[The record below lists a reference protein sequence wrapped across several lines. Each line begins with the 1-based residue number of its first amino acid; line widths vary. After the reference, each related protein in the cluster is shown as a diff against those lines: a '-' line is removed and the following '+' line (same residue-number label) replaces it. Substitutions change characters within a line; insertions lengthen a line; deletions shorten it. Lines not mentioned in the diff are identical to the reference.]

1 MAKFCRY
8 CGNPINDNAR
18 FCKSCGNSLAKPP
31 VFCGYCG
38 KPVSGTA
45 KFCNSCGRSLAQP
58 PVQPQKQPEIQ
69 KTVQPPVQ
77 TPIVQTA
84 QPQKQPAAQQP
95 VQSQPKVQTQPV
107 QTQTQTQ
114 TQPAAQPQKQ
124 PEVQQTVQP
133 QVQAKVQQTVNN
145 PVVKNA
151 VQLSGVIDAPAGK
164 GLFSYDM
171 DSINRIN
178 GVSQDIVSPIRS
190 VMSFFPRAISGIK
203 NIGKNPLSLIALI
216 LFPLIWIVLLILRRT
231 GNDDNIFVNILSW
244 LSYGGNV
251 GNRSFVGMIG
261 STFGRGTVALAY
273 SSLFTGGIRRLGTG
287 VKSLFSRPADKTAP
301 SGKGLAVAWLLTGI
315 GMGLIINR
323 FLAGVPSWSGVMAV
337 IAAMMVSLQACGN
350 SGGYLYSIARSLT
363 SRVTVSGGAKTED
376 KNSIRM
382 LLMGLIAGFACMI
395 PYSAGNSL
403 LSLITQG
410 AGAGVLSAIPL
421 VTGIILLIVG
431 MIMVLAGKKRTNKQT
446 AQ

>member
-95 VQSQPKVQTQPV
+95 VQ
-107 QTQTQTQ
+107 
-114 TQPAAQPQKQ
+114 PQA
-124 PEVQQTVQP
+124 P
-133 QVQAKVQQTVNN
+133 AKVQQTVNN

-171 DSINRIN
+171 DSINRVGN
-178 GVSQDIVSPIRS
+178 MSQNIMTPVRS
-190 VMSFFPRAISGIK
+190 VMSFFPRVISGFK
-203 NIGKNPLSLIALI
+203 NVGKNPLSLISLI
-216 LFPLIWIVLLILRRT
+216 LIPLIWIVLLILRRS
-231 GNDDNIFVNILSW
+231 GNDDNIVVKILSW
-244 LSYGGNV
+244 LTYGGDT
-251 GNRSFVGMIG
+251 GNRS
-261 STFGRGTVALAY
+261 LA
-273 SSLFTGGIRRLGTG
+273 
-287 VKSLFSRPADKTAP
+287 
-301 SGKGLAVAWLLTGI
+301 
-315 GMGLIINR
+315 
-323 FLAGVPSWSGVMAV
+323 
-337 IAAMMVSLQACGN
+337 QA
-350 SGGYLYSIARSLT
+350 SQPFPER
-363 SRVTVSGGAKTED
+363 
-376 KNSIRM
+376 
-382 LLMGLIAGFACMI
+382 AC
-395 PYSAGNSL
+395 L
-403 LSLITQG
+403 
-410 AGAGVLSAIPL
+410 
-421 VTGIILLIVG
+421 
-431 MIMVLAGKKRTNKQT
+431 
-446 AQ
+446 

>member
-38 KPVSGTA
+38 KPVSGIA

-58 PVQPQKQPEIQ
+58 PVQPQKQTEIQ

-107 QTQTQTQ
+107 QTT
-114 TQPAAQPQKQ
+114 
-124 PEVQQTVQP
+124 QP

-171 DSINRIN
+171 DSINRVGN
-178 GVSQDIVSPIRS
+178 MSQNIMTPVRS
-190 VMSFFPRAISGIK
+190 VMSFFPRVISGFK
-203 NIGKNPLSLIALI
+203 NVGKNPLSLISLI
-216 LFPLIWIVLLILRRT
+216 LIPLIWIVLLILRRS
-231 GNDDNIFVNILSW
+231 GNDDNIVVKILSW
-244 LSYGGNV
+244 LTYGGDT
-251 GNRSFVGMIG
+251 GNRSLAGVLG
-261 STFGRGTVALAY
+261 SSFGKGIVALAY
-273 SSLFTGGIRRLGTG
+273 SSLFTGGFGRLKSG
-287 VKSLFSRPADKTAP
+287 VKTLFSKPAGQSAV
-301 SGKGLAVAWLLTGI
+301 SGKGLSVAWLLMGA
-315 GMGLIINR
+315 GAGLILNR
-323 FLAGVPSWSGVMAV
+323 FIAGVPSWSGVMVV
-337 IAAMMVSLQACGN
+337 ISAAFVSLQACGN
-350 SGGYLYSIARSLT
+350 SGGYLYSVARSFT
-363 SRVTVSGGAKTED
+363 SRAVTSGGGKTED

-382 LLMGLIAGFACMI
+382 LLMGLIAGFVCMI

-403 LSLITQG
+403 ISLITQG
-410 AGAGVLSAIPL
+410 VGEGVLSAIPL
-421 VTGIILLIVG
+421 VAGFVLLIVG
-431 MIMVLAGKKRTNKQT
+431 MIMVIAGKKKAVKQ
-446 AQ
+446 AGQ

>member
-1 MAKFCRY
+1 MS
-8 CGNPINDNAR
+8 GSN
-18 FCKSCGNSLAKPP
+18 GVLNSSSSMSAKP
-31 VFCGYCG
+31 
-38 KPVSGTA
+38 
-45 KFCNSCGRSLAQP
+45 L
-58 PVQPQKQPEIQ
+58 
-69 KTVQPPVQ
+69 
-77 TPIVQTA
+77 
-84 QPQKQPAAQQP
+84 
-95 VQSQPKVQTQPV
+95 
-107 QTQTQTQ
+107 
-114 TQPAAQPQKQ
+114 
-124 PEVQQTVQP
+124 
-133 QVQAKVQQTVNN
+133 
-145 PVVKNA
+145 
-151 VQLSGVIDAPAGK
+151 
-164 GLFSYDM
+164 
-171 DSINRIN
+171 
-178 GVSQDIVSPIRS
+178 
-190 VMSFFPRAISGIK
+190 
-203 NIGKNPLSLIALI
+203 
-216 LFPLIWIVLLILRRT
+216 
-231 GNDDNIFVNILSW
+231 
-244 LSYGGNV
+244 
-251 GNRSFVGMIG
+251 
-261 STFGRGTVALAY
+261 
-273 SSLFTGGIRRLGTG
+273 
-287 VKSLFSRPADKTAP
+287 P

-350 SGGYLYSIARSLT
+350 SSGYLYSIARSLT

>member
-273 SSLFTGGIRRLGTG
+273 SSLFTGGFGRLKSG
-287 VKSLFSRPADKTAP
+287 VKTLFSKPAGQSAV
-301 SGKGLAVAWLLTGI
+301 SGKGLSVAWLLTGA
-315 GMGLIINR
+315 GAGLILNR
-323 FLAGVPSWSGVMAV
+323 FIAGVPSWSGVMAV

>member
-95 VQSQPKVQTQPV
+95 VQ
-107 QTQTQTQ
+107 
-114 TQPAAQPQKQ
+114 
-124 PEVQQTVQP
+124 P

-171 DSINRIN
+171 DSINR
-178 GVSQDIVSPIRS
+178 
-190 VMSFFPRAISGIK
+190 VMSFFPRVISGFK
-203 NIGKNPLSLIALI
+203 NVGKNPLSLISLI
-216 LFPLIWIVLLILRRT
+216 LIPLIWIVLLILRRS
-231 GNDDNIFVNILSW
+231 GNDDNIVVKILSW
-244 LSYGGNV
+244 LTYGGDT
-251 GNRSFVGMIG
+251 GNRSLAGVLG
-261 STFGRGTVALAY
+261 SSFGKGTVALAY
-273 SSLFTGGIRRLGTG
+273 SSLFTGGFGRLKSG
-287 VKSLFSRPADKTAP
+287 VKTLFSKPAGQSAV
-301 SGKGLAVAWLLTGI
+301 SGKGLSVAWLLTGA
-315 GMGLIINR
+315 GAGLILNR
-323 FLAGVPSWSGVMAV
+323 FIAGVPSWSGVMVV
-337 IAAMMVSLQACGN
+337 ISAAFVSLQACGN
-350 SGGYLYSIARSLT
+350 SGGYLYSVARSFT
-363 SRVTVSGGAKTED
+363 SRAVTSGGGKTED

-382 LLMGLIAGFACMI
+382 FLMGLIAGFVCMI

-403 LSLITQG
+403 ISLITQG
-410 AGAGVLSAIPL
+410 VGEGVLSAIPL
-421 VTGIILLIVG
+421 VAGFVLLIVG
-431 MIMVLAGKKRTNKQT
+431 MIMVIAGKKKAVKQ
-446 AQ
+446 AGQ

>member
-95 VQSQPKVQTQPV
+95 VQ
-107 QTQTQTQ
+107 
-114 TQPAAQPQKQ
+114 
-124 PEVQQTVQP
+124 P

-171 DSINRIN
+171 DSINRVGN
-178 GVSQDIVSPIRS
+178 MSQNIMTPVRS
-190 VMSFFPRAISGIK
+190 VMSFFPRVISGFK
-203 NIGKNPLSLIALI
+203 NVGKNPLSLISLI
-216 LFPLIWIVLLILRRT
+216 LIPLIWIVLLILRRS
-231 GNDDNIFVNILSW
+231 GNDDNIVVKILSW
-244 LSYGGNV
+244 LTYGGDT
-251 GNRSFVGMIG
+251 GNRSLAGVLG
-261 STFGRGTVALAY
+261 SSFGKGTVALAY
-273 SSLFTGGIRRLGTG
+273 SSLFTGGFGRLKSG
-287 VKSLFSRPADKTAP
+287 VMTLFSKPAGQSAV
-301 SGKGLAVAWLLTGI
+301 SGKGLSVAWLLTGA
-315 GMGLIINR
+315 GAGLILNR
-323 FLAGVPSWSGVMAV
+323 FIAGVPSWSGVMVV
-337 IAAMMVSLQACGN
+337 ISAAFVSLQACGN
-350 SGGYLYSIARSLT
+350 SGGYLYSVARSFT
-363 SRVTVSGGAKTED
+363 SR
-376 KNSIRM
+376 I
-382 LLMGLIAGFACMI
+382 LIHHLQ
-395 PYSAGNSL
+395 PEQHHS
-403 LSLITQG
+403 
-410 AGAGVLSAIPL
+410 
-421 VTGIILLIVG
+421 
-431 MIMVLAGKKRTNKQT
+431 QT
-446 AQ
+446 PDMP

>member
-350 SGGYLYSIARSLT
+350 SSGYLYSIARSLT

>member
-273 SSLFTGGIRRLGTG
+273 SSLFTGGG
-287 VKSLFSRPADKTAP
+287 
-301 SGKGLAVAWLLTGI
+301 
-315 GMGLIINR
+315 
-323 FLAGVPSWSGVMAV
+323 FLPESEW
-337 IAAMMVSLQACGN
+337 
-350 SGGYLYSIARSLT
+350 
-363 SRVTVSGGAKTED
+363 D
-376 KNSIRM
+376 
-382 LLMGLIAGFACMI
+382 
-395 PYSAGNSL
+395 
-403 LSLITQG
+403 LS
-410 AGAGVLSAIPL
+410 
-421 VTGIILLIVG
+421 
-431 MIMVLAGKKRTNKQT
+431 
-446 AQ
+446 

>member
-8 CGNPINDNAR
+8 CGNQINDNAR

-38 KPVSGTA
+38 KPVSGIA

-58 PVQPQKQPEIQ
+58 PVQPQKQTEIQ

-107 QTQTQTQ
+107 QTT
-114 TQPAAQPQKQ
+114 
-124 PEVQQTVQP
+124 QP

-171 DSINRIN
+171 DSINRVGN
-178 GVSQDIVSPIRS
+178 MSQNIMTPVRS
-190 VMSFFPRAISGIK
+190 VMSFFPRVISGFK
-203 NIGKNPLSLIALI
+203 NVGKNPLSLISLI
-216 LFPLIWIVLLILRRT
+216 LIPLIWIVLLILRRS
-231 GNDDNIFVNILSW
+231 GNDDNIVVKILSW
-244 LSYGGNV
+244 LTYGGDT
-251 GNRSFVGMIG
+251 GNRSLAGVLG
-261 STFGRGTVALAY
+261 SSFGKGIVALAY
-273 SSLFTGGIRRLGTG
+273 SSLFTGGFGRLKSG
-287 VKSLFSRPADKTAP
+287 VKTLFSKPAGQSAV
-301 SGKGLAVAWLLTGI
+301 SGKGLSVAWLLMGA
-315 GMGLIINR
+315 GAGLILNR
-323 FLAGVPSWSGVMAV
+323 FIAGVPSWSGVMVV
-337 IAAMMVSLQACGN
+337 ISAAFVSLQACGN
-350 SGGYLYSIARSLT
+350 SGGYLYSVARSFT
-363 SRVTVSGGAKTED
+363 SRAVTSGGGKTED

-382 LLMGLIAGFACMI
+382 LLMGLIAGFVCMI

-403 LSLITQG
+403 ISLITQG
-410 AGAGVLSAIPL
+410 VGEGVLSAIPL
-421 VTGIILLIVG
+421 VAGFVLLIVG
-431 MIMVLAGKKRTNKQT
+431 MIMVIAGKKKAVKQ
-446 AQ
+446 AGQ

>member
-95 VQSQPKVQTQPV
+95 VQSQPKVQTQP
-107 QTQTQTQ
+107 
-114 TQPAAQPQKQ
+114 AAQPQKQ

-171 DSINRIN
+171 DSINRVGN
-178 GVSQDIVSPIRS
+178 MSQNIMTPVRS
-190 VMSFFPRAISGIK
+190 VMSFFPRVISGFK
-203 NIGKNPLSLIALI
+203 NVGKNPLSLISLI
-216 LFPLIWIVLLILRRT
+216 LIPLIWIVLLILRRS
-231 GNDDNIFVNILSW
+231 GNDDNIVVKILSW
-244 LSYGGNV
+244 LTYGGDT
-251 GNRSFVGMIG
+251 GNRSLAGVLG
-261 STFGRGTVALAY
+261 SSFGKGTVALAY
-273 SSLFTGGIRRLGTG
+273 SSLFTGGFGRLKSG
-287 VKSLFSRPADKTAP
+287 VKTLFSKPAGQSAV
-301 SGKGLAVAWLLTGI
+301 SGKGLSVAWLLTGA
-315 GMGLIINR
+315 GAGLILNR
-323 FLAGVPSWSGVMAV
+323 FIAGVPSWSGVMVV
-337 IAAMMVSLQACGN
+337 ISAAFVSLQACGN
-350 SGGYLYSIARSLT
+350 SGGYLYSVARSFT
-363 SRVTVSGGAKTED
+363 SRAVTSGGGKTED

-382 LLMGLIAGFACMI
+382 LLMGLIAGFVCMI

-403 LSLITQG
+403 ISLITQG
-410 AGAGVLSAIPL
+410 VGEGVLSAIPL
-421 VTGIILLIVG
+421 VAGFVLLIVG
-431 MIMVLAGKKRTNKQT
+431 MIMVIAGKKKAVKQ
-446 AQ
+446 AGQ